1 MKGIDIMVKRLYV
14 KEAKESANS
23 IVDSIRAN
31 AEAILRNLDALE
43 KGSRGLDDY
52 NASLLKKAKK
62 QIIDVNSAISTV
74 SNSVQ

>member
-1 MKGIDIMVKRLYV
+1 MVKRLYV

-43 KGSRGLDDY
+43 RGSKGLDDY

-62 QIIDVNSAISTV
+62 QIIDVNSVISTV
-74 SNSVQ
+74 SNFVQ

>member
-1 MKGIDIMVKRLYV
+1 MVKRLYV
-14 KEAKESANS
+14 NEAKESANS

-43 KGSRGLDDY
+43 RGSRGLDDY

>member
-1 MKGIDIMVKRLYV
+1 MVKRLYV
-14 KEAKESANS
+14 NEAKESANS

-31 AEAILRNLDALE
+31 AEAILRNLDELE
-43 KGSRGLDDY
+43 RCSRGLDDY

>member
-1 MKGIDIMVKRLYV
+1 MVKRLYV
-14 KEAKESANS
+14 NEAKESANS

-43 KGSRGLDDY
+43 RGSRGLDDY
-52 NASLLKKAKK
+52 NESLLKKAKK

>member
-1 MKGIDIMVKRLYV
+1 MVKRLYV
-14 KEAKESANS
+14 NEAKESANS

-31 AEAILRNLDALE
+31 AEAILRNLDELE
-43 KGSRGLDDY
+43 RGSRGLDDY